1 MRTEL
6 EKIYEMERLDFFVM
20 AVNHLCDI
28 GLRMSRKITD
38 EDIENQKGNG
48 LMTKEFC
55 QELLKTTRDIANAID
70 GPYELLSFMS
80 QEDIY
85 GNDKRVIITVNDGGQ
100 IDGVYGTK
108 NRRRTDVE
116 IIDFCTDD
124 PNELDEVNEYWEDIK
139 SEIEDGTLIDIY

>member
-1 MRTEL
+1 MNTKLME
-6 EKIYEMERLDFFVM
+6 IYNNTRLDFFIM
-20 AVNHLCDI
+20 AVNHLFDI

-38 EDIENQKGNG
+38 EDIENQQGNG

-85 GNDKRVIITVNDGGQ
+85 GNDKRVIITVNYGGQ
-100 IDGVYGTK
+100 IDGIYGTR
-108 NRRRTDVE
+108 NRRRTDIE
-116 IIDFCTDD
+116 IIDFCTND
-124 PNELDEVNEYWEDIK
+124 PNELDEANEYWEEIK